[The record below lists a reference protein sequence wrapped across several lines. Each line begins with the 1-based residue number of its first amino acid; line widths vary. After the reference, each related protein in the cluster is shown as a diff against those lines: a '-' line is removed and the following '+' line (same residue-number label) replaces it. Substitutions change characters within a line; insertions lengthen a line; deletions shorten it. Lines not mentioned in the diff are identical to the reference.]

1 MSLDLCGST
10 WAWIA
15 RSASLQELLSFADW
29 LEAER
34 YSSFVADQHLRRIA
48 LMLERLAPDGHRRV
62 YSERRLHQAFAR
74 ECSPRSRLFRF
85 AATRRTYGR
94 YLLSQGR
101 LQAKPDGDRFAAL
114 RRDYERHLLEMRGF
128 ALSTRVH
135 HAFEAREFLTR
146 GLPHGKPLCRVT
158 REDLEHYIQLRSHE
172 VSRHSLTHVVG
183 ILRGFMR
190 YLYLAGH
197 IAAPLDA
204 LDVPKTYRGEQP
216 PKSLP
221 WPTVHRLLA
230 SIDRRSK
237 VGWRDLCILHLLAYY
252 GLRPSEVAPL
262 RLDSINWDAGVL
274 NVRQRKT
281 RCDLQL
287 PLAAPTLRLLR
298 QYLIHCRNQQGTAHS
313 ELFLR
318 ARCPSGPI
326 ERTAVQDIFQK
337 RARAAGLPHTI
348 HVYQL
353 RHTFAM
359 RLLSR
364 GVGVK
369 AIGDLMGHRSLEST
383 CAYLRLDIQ
392 ALRGVALPVPPVRC
406 PAEGVSHA

>member
-1 MSLDLCGST
+1 MSLDLCAST
-10 WAWIA
+10 RAWIA
-15 RSASLQELLSFADW
+15 RSASRRELVDFGDW

-34 YSSFVADQHLRRIA
+34 YSSFVADQHLRRMA
-48 LMLERLAPDGHRRV
+48 FMLERLSPDGRCRV
-62 YSERRLHQAFAR
+62 YSERQLERAFAL
-74 ECSPRSRLFRF
+74 ECSPRSRLRRF
-85 AATRRTYGR
+85 AASRRAYSR
-94 YLLSQGR
+94 HLLAKSR
-101 LQAKPDGDRFAAL
+101 LRVEPDAHPYAPL
-114 RRDYERHLLEMRGF
+114 RRDYQRYLIELRGF
-128 ALSTRVH
+128 ALSTRAH
-135 HAFEAREFLTR
+135 HAIETREFLSR
-146 GLPHGKPLCRVT
+146 GLPRGKPLCRIS
-158 REDLEHYIQLRSHE
+158 REDVERYIRIRSQE
-172 VSRHSLTHVVG
+172 VSRHTLTHVVG

-190 YLYLAGH
+190 YLYLSGH
-197 IAAPLDA
+197 TQTRLDA
-204 LDVPKTYRGEQP
+204 LDAPKTYQGEQP

-221 WPTVHRLLA
+221 WSTVRRLLA
-230 SIDRRSK
+230 SIDRRSTA
-237 VGWRDLCILHLLAYY
+237 GWRDLCILHLLAYY

-262 RLDSINWDAGVL
+262 RLDSIDWDAGVL

-298 QYLIHCRNQQGTAHS
+298 QYLIHYRNKQGTAHG

-337 RARAAGLPHTI
+337 RARDAGLPHST

-359 RLLSR
+359 RLLAR

-369 AIGDLMGHRSLEST
+369 AIGDVMGHRSLLST
-383 CAYLRLDIQ
+383 WTYLRLDIRT
-392 ALRGVALPVPPVRC
+392 LRGVALPVPPARCRAQGVR
-406 PAEGVSHA
+406 HA

>member
-1 MSLDLCGST
+1 MSLDLCAST
-10 WAWIA
+10 RAWIA
-15 RSASLQELLSFADW
+15 RSLSRPELLSFADW
-29 LEAER
+29 LDAER
-34 YSSFVADQHLRRIA
+34 YSSFVCDQHLRRMA
-48 LMLERLAPDGHRRV
+48 FMLERLDPEGHRPV
-62 YSERRLHQAFAR
+62 YSERRLQQAFAR
-74 ECSPRSRLFRF
+74 ECSPRSRRFRF
-85 AATRRTYGR
+85 EGTRRTYSR
-94 YLLSQGR
+94 FLLSQGR
-101 LQAKPDGDRFAAL
+101 LQVEPESDRFAVL
-114 RRDYERHLLEMRGF
+114 RRDYVQHLLEMRGF

-135 HAFEAREFLTR
+135 HAIESREFLTR
-146 GLPHGKPLCRVT
+146 GLPHRKLLCRVT
-158 REDLEHYIQLRSHE
+158 RKDLERYIQLRSHE
-172 VSRHSLTHVVG
+172 LSRHSLAHVVG

-204 LDVPKTYRGEQP
+204 LDVRKTYRGELM

-221 WPTVHRLLA
+221 WPTVRRLLA

-237 VGWRDLCILHLLAYY
+237 AGWRDLCILHLLAYY

-262 RLDSINWDAGVL
+262 CLDSIDWDSGVL

-298 QYLIHCRNQQGTAHS
+298 QYLTHYRNHQGTVHS

-337 RARAAGLPHTI
+337 RAREAGLSPSI

-392 ALRGVALPVPPVRC
+392 TLRGVALPVPAARC
-406 PAEGVSHA
+406 RAEGVAHG